1 MAMSNTHN
9 LPQDY
14 LKKLFT
20 YDSVEG
26 HLIWALNKPRGKKLK
41 GKRFGFEE
49 PGGRR
54 KGMINSKNYRESNL
68 IWMYHYG
75 DIQNGMYIDHM
86 DRNPS
91 NNRLD
96 NLRLATPKQNAG
108 NREQNINS
116 PHKYKGVYK
125 SGKASW
131 RMMCAD
137 KYYGVYKTEVEAA
150 IKYNEIAIQRWGEFA
165 NLNIIK

>member
-1 MAMSNTHN
+1 MATANTHN

-14 LKKLFT
+14 LKKLFF

-26 HLIWALNKPRGKKLK
+26 HLIWSINRAMGKRTK

-54 KGMINSKNYRESNL
+54 KGMIDSKNYREANL

-75 DIQNGMYIDHM
+75 DIPKGIHVDHI

-91 NNRLD
+91 NNRLN
-96 NLRLATPKQNAG
+96 NLRLATPKQNSG
-108 NREQNINS
+108 NREKQYNS
-116 PHKYKGVYK
+116 SNDYKGVYQ
-125 SGKASW
+125 SGKSSW
-131 RMMCAD
+131 RMMCAG

-150 IKYNEIAIQRWGEFA
+150 LKYNEVALERWGEFA
-165 NLNIIK
+165 NINIIK